1 MLINNLR
8 QWFIP
13 PIEVT
18 EPKPRTDVLHDA
30 ETKSLSEAPRDE
42 IPNPSSEV
50 LRRDLAVVFIFSLS
64 AVAFSILLWLT
75 LGAIGIDIPPWMS
88 SRVLEVLA
96 VSLCLIAF
104 RKTSLRPWELGIW
117 VPRERLWGKI
127 RPALLL
133 SAGFL
138 AGMIGMKLLLNRFG
152 VLLGEGRDFFYWDP
166 VYGKFTYILAVPFQ
180 EVVLRSLQVS
190 LRRALPL
197 RRRALHAIW
206 ISGVLFCLMHIS
218 YGLRYMLMTGL
229 ACLVLGLFYEKSKSF
244 WGCCVLHYFFGI
256 AFKVLSFQP

>member
-1 MLINNLR
+1 MRILINKLR
-8 QWFIP
+8 QCASPVRSKVRLQTDAIP
-13 PIEVT
+13 GKESGTSARVPFGEMSI
-18 EPKPRTDVLHDA
+18 PD
-30 ETKSLSEAPRDE
+30 SEA
-42 IPNPSSEV
+42 
-50 LRRDLAVVFIFSLS
+50 LHRDLSWVFMFSVS
-64 AVAFSILLWLT
+64 AVAFSILLWVSLDA
-75 LGAIGIDIPPWMS
+75 LKIDVPPWMS

-96 VSLCLIAF
+96 VSLCLVAF

-127 RPALLL
+127 WPALML
-133 SAGFL
+133 STGFL
-138 AGMIGMKLLLNRFG
+138 AGMIGMKILLNQFG
-152 VLLGEGRDFFYWDP
+152 MLRIEGRDFFFWDP
-166 VYGKFTYILAVPFQ
+166 VYGKFTYALAVPFQ

-218 YGLRYMLMTGL
+218 YGLRYMLMTGI
-229 ACLVLGLFYEKSKSF
+229 ACIALGLFYQKSKSF